1 MKYIFCLTVLAGLLT
16 GLVEAR
22 ANGKYA
28 VDSVGAEK
36 VGGKIFVLHRVNQG
50 QTMFAVVRQYGTT
63 IQALRDANPGMNDQ
77 IQSGQTIRV
86 PYTPKSG
93 KKESRKEEKKE
104 AKAEAKAEAK
114 EAKQAADAAA
124 PVTTPTLTPT
134 TTAPASN
141 APATTTTSSAPA
153 PAAATPTTTSAPTAS
168 ATVPA
173 PANGI
178 HKVEPGET
186 LYRVAVKYGV
196 LMADLRKW
204 NNLADDNL
212 KDGQEIIVSEKGT
225 EKAVAAVTPPAPKV
239 TTTTVVKDSV
249 KAKAV
254 VPEKLVKPVEEVAP
268 PKVVRSK
275 KKSES
280 GLAEVIETDESTSKF
295 LGLHRTAPVGSLVEV
310 LNEYNQEKIIV
321 RIIGRIPDT
330 SINDDIVI
338 KLSSRAFEK
347 VSPNSKRFRAVV
359 SYLE

>member
-1 MKYIFCLTVLAGLLT
+1 MRYVFCLALLAGLLS
-16 GLVEAR
+16 GKVSAR
-22 ANGKYA
+22 AGKLNA
-28 VDSVGAEK
+28 VDSVGVER
-36 VGGKIFVLHRVNQG
+36 VGGKVFVIHRVNQG

-63 IQALRDANPGMNDQ
+63 IQALREANPGMSDQ

-86 PYTPKSG
+86 PYSAPQS
-93 KKESRKEEKKE
+93 KKELRKEERKEEKKE
-104 AKAEAKAEAK
+104 AQKADVK
-114 EAKQAADAAA
+114 EVKTAVDTPAATV
-124 PVTTPTLTPT
+124 PIPTPT
-134 TTAPASN
+134 TTAPVAG
-141 APATTTTSSAPA
+141 
-153 PAAATPTTTSAPTAS
+153 AAVA
-168 ATVPA
+168 A

-178 HKVEPGET
+178 HKVEPGQT

-204 NNLADDNL
+204 NNLTDDNL
-212 KDGQEIIVSEKGT
+212 TEGRELIVSEKGT
-225 EKAVAAVTPPAPKV
+225 AKPAAPVAPPAPKV
-239 TTTTVVKDSV
+239 SSTVVKDSV

-254 VPEKLVKPVEEVAP
+254 VPEKVMKPVEEVVA
-268 PKVVRSK
+268 PKVVKGKR
-275 KKSES
+275 KSES

-295 LGLHRTAPVGSLVEV
+295 LGLHRTAPVGALVEV

-330 SINDDIVI
+330 SVNDDIVI

>member
-1 MKYIFCLTVLAGLLT
+1 MT
-16 GLVEAR
+16 GLTSAR
-22 ANGKYA
+22 AKGLNA
-28 VDSVGAEK
+28 VDSVGVEK
-36 VGGKIFVLHRVNQG
+36 VGGKIFIIHRVNQG

-63 IQALRDANPGMNDQ
+63 IHALREANPGMSDQ

-86 PYTPKSG
+86 PYTPKVT
-93 KKESRKEEKKE
+93 KKETKKDEKKEEKKE
-104 AKAEAKAEAK
+104 LVKAEVK
-114 EAKQAADAAA
+114 ETKPVADSPSVA
-124 PVTTPTLTPT
+124 TS
-134 TTAPASN
+134 TTAPSA
-141 APATTTTSSAPA
+141 SSA
-153 PAAATPTTTSAPTAS
+153 AAL
-168 ATVPA
+168 

-178 HKVEPGET
+178 HKVEPGQT

-204 NNLADDNL
+204 NNLTDDNL
-212 KDGQEIIVSEKGT
+212 KDGQELIVSEKGA
-225 EKAVAAVTPPAPKV
+225 EKAAAPASTPPPAKV
-239 TTTTVVKDSV
+239 ATTVVKDSV
-249 KAKAV
+249 KAKTA
-254 VPEKLVKPVEEVAP
+254 VPEKVVKPVEEVAP
-268 PKVVRSK
+268 PKVVKSK

-295 LGLHRTAPVGSLVEV
+295 LGLHRTAPIGSLVEV

-330 SINDDIVI
+330 SVNDDIVI

>member
-22 ANGKYA
+22 ANGNNV
-28 VDSVGAEK
+28 VDSVGVER
-36 VGGKIFVLHRVNQG
+36 VGGKVFVLHRVNQG

-93 KKESRKEEKKE
+93 KKDSKKDDKKEEKKE
-104 AKAEAKAEAK
+104 AAKAEEK
-114 EAKQAADAAA
+114 ETKPAVTAPAATVPAPATTPAAA
-124 PVTTPTLTPT
+124 PVT
-134 TTAPASN
+134 
-141 APATTTTSSAPA
+141 A
-153 PAAATPTTTSAPTAS
+153 PAAASPNATSSTTTAPTTTSAPTAS
-168 ATVPA
+168 TTMPA

-196 LMADLRKW
+196 LMADVRKW
-204 NNLADDNL
+204 NNLTDDNL
-212 KDGQEIIVSEKGT
+212 KDGQELIVSEKGT
-225 EKAVAAVTPPAPKV
+225 EKAAVAVAPAAPKV

-249 KAKAV
+249 KAKTV
-254 VPEKLVKPVEEVAP
+254 VPEKLVKPVEEVVA

-295 LGLHRTAPVGSLVEV
+295 LGLHRTAPVGALVEV

>member
-1 MKYIFCLTVLAGLLT
+1 MKYIFCLTFLAGLLT
-16 GLVEAR
+16 SFIEVR
-22 ANGKYA
+22 ANGNFV
-28 VDSVGAEK
+28 VDSVGVER
-36 VGGKIFVLHRVNQG
+36 VGGKVFVLHRVNQG

-63 IQALRDANPGMNDQ
+63 IQALREANPGMADQ

-86 PYTPKSG
+86 PYTAKAG

-104 AKAEAKAEAK
+104 AAKAEVK
-114 EAKQAADAAA
+114 DVKPA
-124 PVTTPTLTPT
+124 PTAPAPTAPAPT
-134 TTAPASN
+134 TTATTTVTTPSATTPPAS
-141 APATTTTSSAPA
+141 TPA
-153 PAAATPTTTSAPTAS
+153 PAVATNSAPIAGS
-168 ATVPA
+168 AVSV

-178 HKVEPGET
+178 HIVEPGQT

-212 KDGQEIIVSEKGT
+212 KDGQELIVSEKGL
-225 EKAVAAVTPPAPKV
+225 EKPVAAPVATVAPPAPKV
-239 TTTTVVKDSV
+239 TTTTTVVKDSV

-254 VPEKLVKPVEEVAP
+254 VPEKVVKPVEEVAA
-268 PKVVRSK
+268 PKVVRGK
-275 KKSES
+275 RKSES

-295 LGLHRTAPVGSLVEV
+295 LGLHRTAPVGALVEV

>member
-1 MKYIFCLTVLAGLLT
+1 MKYIFCLTLLAGLLT
-16 GLVEAR
+16 GMVSAR
-22 ANGKYA
+22 AKGMNV
-28 VDSVGAEK
+28 VDSVGVEK

-63 IQALRDANPGMNDQ
+63 IQSLRDANPGMSDQ

-86 PYTPKSG
+86 PYTPKLS
-93 KKESRKEEKKE
+93 KKEARKEEKKE
-104 AKAEAKAEAK
+104 EKK
-114 EAKQAADAAA
+114 EAQKPEVKDVKPVVDT
-124 PVTTPTLTPT
+124 PVTQVPTPT
-134 TTAPASN
+134 T
-141 APATTTTSSAPA
+141 SS
-153 PAAATPTTTSAPTAS
+153 PTAGS
-168 ATVPA
+168 AVSVA
-173 PANGI
+173 PNGI
-178 HKVEPGET
+178 HKVEPGQT

-204 NNLADDNL
+204 NNLSDDNL
-212 KDGQEIIVSEKGT
+212 KDGQELIVSEKGV
-225 EKAVAAVTPPAPKV
+225 EKATAAVTPPAPKV
-239 TTTTVVKDSV
+239 TTTVVKDSV
-249 KAKAV
+249 KAKTV
-254 VPEKLVKPVEEVAP
+254 IPEKVVKPVEEVAP
-268 PKVVRSK
+268 PKVVRGK

-295 LGLHRTAPVGSLVEV
+295 LGLHRTAPIGALVEV

>member
-1 MKYIFCLTVLAGLLT
+1 MKYIFCLALLAGLMT
-16 GLVEAR
+16 GMAGAR
-22 ANGKYA
+22 AGGMSV
-28 VDSVGAEK
+28 VDSVGVEK
-36 VGGKIFVLHRVNQG
+36 VGGKIFVLHKVNQG

-63 IQALRDANPGMNDQ
+63 IHALREANPGMSDQ

-86 PYTPKSG
+86 PYTPKG
-93 KKESRKEEKKE
+93 GKREDKKDDKKELV
-104 AKAEAKAEAK
+104 KAEVK
-114 EAKQAADAAA
+114 ETKPAQTA
-124 PVTTPTLTPT
+124 PVTP
-134 TTAPASN
+134 
-141 APATTTTSSAPA
+141 APATPS
-153 PAAATPTTTSAPTAS
+153 TSAPSAS
-168 ATVPA
+168 SAVA
-173 PANGI
+173 LPANGI
-178 HKVEPGET
+178 HKVEPGQT

-204 NNLADDNL
+204 NNLTDDNL
-212 KDGQEIIVSEKGT
+212 KDGQELIVSEKGI
-225 EKAVAAVTPPAPKV
+225 EKPAPTVAAPAPKV

-254 VPEKLVKPVEEVAP
+254 VPEKVVKPVEEVAA
-268 PKVVRSK
+268 PKVVKSK

-295 LGLHRTAPVGSLVEV
+295 LGLHRTAPIGSLVEV

-330 SINDDIVI
+330 SVNDDIVI

>member
-1 MKYIFCLTVLAGLLT
+1 MKYVFCLTILAGLLT
-16 GLVEAR
+16 GLIEAR
-22 ANGKYA
+22 ASGNYE
-28 VDSVGAEK
+28 VDSVGVER

-50 QTMFAVVRQYGTT
+50 QTMFAVVRQYGTS
-63 IQALRDANPGMNDQ
+63 IQALRDANPGMADN

-86 PYTPKSG
+86 PYTPKTSKKDS
-93 KKESRKEEKKE
+93 KKEDKKE
-104 AKAEAKAEAK
+104 AAKAEEK
-114 EAKQAADAAA
+114 EVK
-124 PVTTPTLTPT
+124 PTVTTPAATVPT
-134 TTAPASN
+134 ATVPTATVPAPA
-141 APATTTTSSAPA
+141 A
-153 PAAATPTTTSAPTAS
+153 PAAATPASTTPAPTTTSAPTAS

-173 PANGI
+173 PANGL

-204 NNLADDNL
+204 NSLADDNL
-212 KDGQEIIVSEKGT
+212 KDGQELIVSEKGT
-225 EKAVAAVTPPAPKV
+225 EKPAPTVTAPAPKV
-239 TTTTVVKDSV
+239 TTTTTVVKDSV
-249 KAKAV
+249 KAKAI
-254 VPEKLVKPVEEVAP
+254 VPEKVVKPVEEVAP
-268 PKVVRSK
+268 PKVVKGK

-295 LGLHRTAPVGSLVEV
+295 LGLHRTAPVGALVEV

>member
-1 MKYIFCLTVLAGLLT
+1 MKYIFCLALLAGLMT
-16 GLVEAR
+16 GLTSAR
-22 ANGKYA
+22 AEGLNA
-28 VDSVGAEK
+28 VDSVGVEK
-36 VGGKIFVLHRVNQG
+36 VGGKIFIIHKVNQG

-63 IQALRDANPGMNDQ
+63 IHALREANPGMSDQ

-86 PYTPKSG
+86 PYTPKTA
-93 KKESRKEEKKE
+93 KKDSKKDDKKEEKKE
-104 AKAEAKAEAK
+104 LVKAEVK
-114 EAKQAADAAA
+114 ETKPVAD
-124 PVTTPTLTPT
+124 TP
-134 TTAPASN
+134 SV
-141 APATTTTSSAPA
+141 ATS
-153 PAAATPTTTSAPTAS
+153 TSAPSASSAS
-168 ATVPA
+168 AL

-178 HKVEPGET
+178 HKVEPGQT

-204 NNLADDNL
+204 NNLTDDNL
-212 KDGQEIIVSEKGT
+212 KDGQELIVSEKGI
-225 EKAVAAVTPPAPKV
+225 EKAAAPVAAPPAKV
-239 TTTTVVKDSV
+239 ATTVVKDSV
-249 KAKAV
+249 KSKTA
-254 VPEKLVKPVEEVAP
+254 VPEKVVKPVEEVAP
-268 PKVVRSK
+268 PKVVKSK

-295 LGLHRTAPVGSLVEV
+295 LGLHRTAPIGSLVEV

-330 SINDDIVI
+330 SVNDDIVI

>member
-1 MKYIFCLTVLAGLLT
+1 MTGIAG
-16 GLVEAR
+16 AR
-22 ANGKYA
+22 AKDLNA
-28 VDSVGAEK
+28 VDSVGVER
-36 VGGKIFVLHRVNQG
+36 VGGKIFILHKVNQG

-63 IQALRDANPGMNDQ
+63 IHALRDANPGMNDQ

-86 PYTPKSG
+86 PYTPKNS
-93 KKESRKEEKKE
+93 KKEEKKDDKKE
-104 AKAEAKAEAK
+104 LVKAEVK
-114 EAKQAADAAA
+114 ETKPAATA
-124 PVTTPTLTPT
+124 PVAATP
-134 TTAPASN
+134 
-141 APATTTTSSAPA
+141 APATNVPAPSASSSA
-153 PAAATPTTTSAPTAS
+153 TL
-168 ATVPA
+168 

-178 HKVEPGET
+178 HKVEPGQT

-204 NNLADDNL
+204 NNLTDDNL
-212 KDGQEIIVSEKGT
+212 KDGQELIVSEKGV
-225 EKAVAAVTPPAPKV
+225 EKTAPAATPVAPKV

-254 VPEKLVKPVEEVAP
+254 VPEKVVKPVEEVAA
-268 PKVVRSK
+268 PKVVKSK

-295 LGLHRTAPVGSLVEV
+295 LGLHRTAPIGSLVEV

-330 SINDDIVI
+330 SVNDDIVI

>member
-1 MKYIFCLTVLAGLLT
+1 MKYIFCLTILLGLLT
-16 GLVEAR
+16 GMSEAR
-22 ANGKYA
+22 SNGSYK
-28 VDSVGAEK
+28 VDSVGVER

-50 QTMFAVVRQYGTT
+50 QTMFAVVRQYGTS
-63 IQALRDANPGMNDQ
+63 IQALREANPGMADQ

-86 PYTPKSG
+86 PYTPKTSKKDS
-93 KKESRKEEKKE
+93 KKEDKKEDKKE
-104 AKAEAKAEAK
+104 AKAEAKEVK
-114 EAKQAADAAA
+114 
-124 PVTTPTLTPT
+124 PTVTT
-134 TTAPASN
+134 
-141 APATTTTSSAPA
+141 
-153 PAAATPTTTSAPTAS
+153 PAAATPAPTAPAAVTPAAPAPTTTSAPTAS
-168 ATVPA
+168 ATVAA

-212 KDGQEIIVSEKGT
+212 KDGQELIVSEKAP
-225 EKAVAAVTPPAPKV
+225 EKPAPTVAAPAPKV
-239 TTTTVVKDSV
+239 TTTTTVVKDSV
-249 KAKAV
+249 KAKAI
-254 VPEKLVKPVEEVAP
+254 VPEKVVKPVEEVAP
-268 PKVVRSK
+268 PKVVKGK

-295 LGLHRTAPVGSLVEV
+295 LGLHRTAPVGALVEV

>member
-1 MKYIFCLTVLAGLLT
+1 MKYVFCLTILVGLLT

-22 ANGKYA
+22 AKGSNV
-28 VDSVGAEK
+28 VDSVGVER

-63 IQALRDANPGMNDQ
+63 IQALRDANPGMADN

-86 PYTPKSG
+86 PYTPKTSKKDS
-93 KKESRKEEKKE
+93 KKEDKKE
-104 AKAEAKAEAK
+104 AAKAEEK
-114 EAKQAADAAA
+114 S
-124 PVTTPTLTPT
+124 PVTTPAPTVSAPT
-134 TTAPASN
+134 TPAATAPA
-141 APATTTTSSAPA
+141 ATVPA
-153 PAAATPTTTSAPTAS
+153 PTTTSAPTAS
-168 ATVPA
+168 ATTPA
-173 PANGI
+173 PANGL

-204 NNLADDNL
+204 NNLTDDNL
-212 KDGQEIIVSEKGT
+212 KDGQELIVSEKGT
-225 EKAVAAVTPPAPKV
+225 EKPAPAVAAPAPKV
-239 TTTTVVKDSV
+239 TTTTTVVKDSV
-249 KAKAV
+249 KAKAI
-254 VPEKLVKPVEEVAP
+254 VPEKVVKPVEEVAP
-268 PKVVRSK
+268 PKVVRGK

-295 LGLHRTAPVGSLVEV
+295 LGLHRTAPVGALVEV

>member
-1 MKYIFCLTVLAGLLT
+1 MKYIFCLALLAGLMT
-16 GLVEAR
+16 GLTSAR
-22 ANGKYA
+22 AEGLNA
-28 VDSVGAEK
+28 VDSVGVEK
-36 VGGKIFVLHRVNQG
+36 VGGKIFIIHKVNQG

-63 IQALRDANPGMNDQ
+63 IHALREANPGMSDQ

-86 PYTPKSG
+86 PYTPKTA
-93 KKESRKEEKKE
+93 KKDSKKDDKKEEKKE
-104 AKAEAKAEAK
+104 LVKAEVK
-114 EAKQAADAAA
+114 ETKPVAD
-124 PVTTPTLTPT
+124 TP
-134 TTAPASN
+134 SV
-141 APATTTTSSAPA
+141 ATS
-153 PAAATPTTTSAPTAS
+153 TSAPSASSAS
-168 ATVPA
+168 AL

-178 HKVEPGET
+178 HKVEPGQT

-204 NNLADDNL
+204 NNLTDDNL
-212 KDGQEIIVSEKGT
+212 KDGQELIVSEKGI
-225 EKAVAAVTPPAPKV
+225 EKAAAPVAAPPAKV
-239 TTTTVVKDSV
+239 ATTVVKDSV
-249 KAKAV
+249 KAKTV
-254 VPEKLVKPVEEVAP
+254 VPEKVVKPVEEVAP
-268 PKVVRSK
+268 PKVVKSK

-295 LGLHRTAPVGSLVEV
+295 LGLHRTAPIGSLVEV

-330 SINDDIVI
+330 SVNDDIVI

>member
-1 MKYIFCLTVLAGLLT
+1 MTS
-16 GLVEAR
+16 AR
-22 ANGKYA
+22 AKGLNA
-28 VDSVGAEK
+28 VDSVGVEK
-36 VGGKIFVLHRVNQG
+36 VGGKIFVLHKVNQG

-63 IQALRDANPGMNDQ
+63 IHALREANPGMSDN

-86 PYTPKSG
+86 PYTPKVS
-93 KKESRKEEKKE
+93 KKDSKKEEKKE
-104 AKAEAKAEAK
+104 LVKAEVKETKPVAE
-114 EAKQAADAAA
+114 
-124 PVTTPTLTPT
+124 T
-134 TTAPASN
+134 
-141 APATTTTSSAPA
+141 PA
-153 PAAATPTTTSAPTAS
+153 PAVTSTAAPSGP
-168 ATVPA
+168 PA
-173 PANGI
+173 PLPSNGI
-178 HKVEPGET
+178 HKVEPGQT

-204 NNLADDNL
+204 NNLTDDNL
-212 KDGQEIIVSEKGT
+212 KDGQELIVSEKGS
-225 EKAVAAVTPPAPKV
+225 EKAAAPTVAPPAPKV
-239 TTTTVVKDSV
+239 ATTVVKDSV
-249 KAKAV
+249 KAKTV
-254 VPEKLVKPVEEVAP
+254 VPEKVVKPVEEVAP
-268 PKVVRSK
+268 PKVVKSK

-330 SINDDIVI
+330 SVNDDIVI